1 MSIFKEYNLS
11 APFRFF
17 EEFAMIPHGS
27 GDMERISNYCKKFAE
42 DRGHRVIQDS
52 DYNVIVFKKATP
64 GYEDI
69 DTIILQGH
77 LDMVCEKVA
86 GSDFDFK
93 NDSLKLM
100 TDGVNVWADGTTLGA
115 DNGIA
120 IAMMLAILD
129 DESMEHGPLEMVMT
143 VDEENGLNGAA
154 SIDLSVLEGKK
165 LINLDSEEDHMI
177 LTSCAGGAVLEC
189 EIPVITTWEGGATY
203 KLVVEGLLGGHS
215 GIQINEGLG
224 NAHQILGRVL
234 LALDKVVDI
243 KILGVTGGKTAN
255 VIPNHASITFFVEND
270 EDSINRMNV
279 ESIDELMNCEIANEL
294 VKDSNVRITAEY
306 FEENDQDDF
315 YIYDEESKN
324 KLINL
329 LVNGPNGVQKMS
341 ESIEGL
347 VETSLNF
354 GVLSSD
360 EKSIKFAYSIRSS
373 VETSKQYLLER
384 TKYFVESLGGSAEI
398 KSQYPGWEFKA
409 DSDLREAMVESYEK
423 CFGEKPEIGA
433 IHAGLEC
440 GLLADKIEGLDCVS
454 IGPNLKDV
462 HSVKEIM
469 EVASVEKVWTWLQ
482 EVLKTK

>member
-11 APFRFF
+11 TPFKFF
-17 EEFAMIPHGS
+17 EEFSMIPHGS
-27 GDMERISNYCKKFAE
+27 GDMEQISNYCKKFAE
-42 DRGHRVIQDS
+42 DRGHGVIQDN
-52 DYNVIVFKKATP
+52 DLNIIVFKEASP
-64 GYEDI
+64 GYEDV

-86 GSDFDFK
+86 GSNFDFK
-93 NDSLKLM
+93 KDSLKLM
-100 TDGVNVWADGTTLGA
+100 TDGINVWADGTTLGA

-129 DESMEHGPLEMVMT
+129 DKTMAHGPLEMIMT

-154 SIDLSVLEGKK
+154 SVDLSSLKGKK

-177 LTSCAGGAVLEC
+177 LTSCAGGVTLEC
-189 EIPVITTWEGGATY
+189 EIPITTRRESGATY
-203 KLVVEGLLGGHS
+203 ELVVEGLLGGHS
-215 GIQINEGLG
+215 GIQINEGLA

-234 LALDKVVDI
+234 LALDEQVDI
-243 KILGVTGGKTAN
+243 KILGVLGGKTAN
-255 VIPNHASITFFVEND
+255 VIPNRATVSFFVEED
-270 EDSINRMNV
+270 EDSMNQMDV
-279 ESIDELMNCEIANEL
+279 EHLVELMSYEIGNEL
-294 VKDSNVRITAEY
+294 IKDSGVRITVEY
-306 FEENDQDDF
+306 SKKTEEFYVYDD
-315 YIYDEESKN
+315 ESKN

-354 GVLSSD
+354 GVLSAD
-360 EKSIKFAYSIRSS
+360 EKGINFVYSIRSS
-373 VETSKQYLLER
+373 VESSKLYLLER
-384 TKYFVESLGGSAEI
+384 SKYFVESLGGTSEV
-398 KSQYPGWEFKA
+398 KNQYPGWEFKA
-409 DSDLREAMVESYEK
+409 DSKLREYMIMAYEK
-423 CFGEKPEIGA
+423 CFGETPEIGA

-440 GLLADKIEGLDCVS
+440 GLLASKIKGLDCVS

-469 EVASVEKVWTWLQ
+469 EVASVEKVWIWLQ